1 MGNSSKANDN
11 VLDLFA
17 GSGSTMIF
25 SQVQDDWRAALE
37 LLSRK
42 YPEQWAK
49 KEYMDFKGSIDT
61 GHDKKRRN
69 HDYHNKQRQELL
81 CQRGI

>member
-1 MGNSSKANDN
+1 
-11 VLDLFA
+11 
-17 GSGSTMIF
+17 MIF